1 MNTPTVRPA
10 QPADLPALARMWYE
24 KVALQQQADRW
35 LRFAPDAETRWQAAA
50 AAWLTDDTLALLVA
64 DAPDGLAGYALVR
77 LQPGTPGLLPETLG
91 VLSDMALDTHH
102 YRGGVG
108 RLLVNAAQAWLAAR
122 GVHQLTV
129 SVSRRSAVEQ
139 AFWRSLGA
147 QEWMDGLWM
156 TF

>member
-1 MNTPTVRPA
+1 
-10 QPADLPALARMWYE
+10 MWYE
-24 KVALQQQADRW
+24 KAALQQQTDRW
-35 LRFAPDAETRWQAAA
+35 LRFAPDAEGRWQAAA
-50 AAWLTDDTLALLVA
+50 AEWLTDARTALLVA

-91 VLSDMALDTHH
+91 VLADMALDTHR

-108 RLLVNAAQAWLAAR
+108 RTLVNAAQTWLVAR
-122 GVHQLTV
+122 GIRQMTV

-147 QEWMDGLWM
+147 KEWMDGLWM